1 MIIVKIDEIFRDL
14 INRDQATF
22 QTTDASIFQTIFQW
36 ET

>member
-1 MIIVKIDEIFRDL
+1 MIIVKVDEIFRDL
-14 INRDQATF
+14 INRDRATF